1 MNPLFSPGM
10 KHFLTLIVTMM
21 MVLASGELH
30 SQVMIKGGV
39 FDSTRLIPVPAVKVK
54 STSGA
59 ITYTDSSGQYKIL
72 VNLTDSINFTYKEKS
87 TNWFAVKDIR
97 NYDNLDIALQ
107 VRLQDRYQT
116 LKEVIVISKSHRQ
129 DSVENR
135 EKYAK
140 VFGYSRPGL
149 QINESNALYG
159 GTPGFDPNELINLF
173 RFKRNKSLKKL
184 QNRLLEEEAR
194 KFVDYRFN
202 KTTVKNLTKLE
213 GEDLR
218 RFMYYYRPSYD
229 FTAMCTD
236 YQFYEYILEA
246 SKLFRQGI
254 VPPEQNINN

>member
-1 MNPLFSPGM
+1 M
-10 KHFLTLIVTMM
+10 KHFLSLVLIFILTLAVHD
-21 MVLASGELH
+21 LKC
-30 SQVMIKGGV
+30 QVMIRGNV
-39 FDSTRLIPVPAVKVK
+39 FDSTRMIPVPAVKVK
-54 STSGA
+54 STAGA
-59 ITYTDSSGQYKIL
+59 ITYSDSTGQYSIL
-72 VNLTDSINFTYKEKS
+72 VNPKDSINFTFKDKS
-87 TNWFAVKDIR
+87 TNWFPVEDIN
-97 NYDNLDIALQ
+97 NYNNFDIALQ
-107 VRLQDRYQT
+107 VRMQDRYQT
-116 LKEVIVISKSHRQ
+116 LKEVIVIGKSYKQ

-140 VFGYSRPGL
+140 VFGHSRPGL
-149 QINESNALYG
+149 SMNEVNALYG

-184 QNRLLEEEAR
+184 QNRLLEEDAR

-213 GEDLR
+213 GENLR

-246 SKLFRQGI
+246 SKLFKQGL
-254 VPPEQNINN
+254 VPPEENLNH

>member
-1 MNPLFSPGM
+1 M
-10 KHFLTLIVTMM
+10 KYFLTLVVSICFS
-21 MVLASGELH
+21 LASKELYG
-30 SQVMIKGGV
+30 QVMVRGGV
-39 FDSTRLIPVPAVKVK
+39 FDSSRLIPVSAVKVK

-59 ITYTDSSGQYKIL
+59 VTYTDSSGQYSIL
-72 VNLTDSINFTYKEKS
+72 VNRFDSINFTYKDKS
-87 TNWFAVKDIR
+87 TNWFAVEQIN
-97 NYDNLDIALQ
+97 NYNNFDIALQ
-107 VRLQDRYQT
+107 VRLKDRYQT
-116 LKEVIVISKSHRQ
+116 LKEVIVIGKSYKE
-129 DSVENR
+129 DSVQNR

-140 VFGYSRPGL
+140 VFGHSRPGL
-149 QINESNALYG
+149 HLSESNALYG

-218 RFMYYYRPSYD
+218 RFMHYYRPSYD

-236 YQFYEYILEA
+236 YQFYEFILEA
-246 SKLFRQGI
+246 SKLYRQGI
-254 VPPEQNINN
+254 VPPEENINN